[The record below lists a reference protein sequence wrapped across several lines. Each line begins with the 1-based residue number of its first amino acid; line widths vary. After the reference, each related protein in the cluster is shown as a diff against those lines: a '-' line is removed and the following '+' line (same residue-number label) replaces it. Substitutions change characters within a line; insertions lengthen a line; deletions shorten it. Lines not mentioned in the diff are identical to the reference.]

1 MKHEMMEKASLLRAL
16 ARASYF
22 ARTSADIDEM
32 NERLDYVETELLRV
46 ADWLLELEESLT
58 EVEE

>member
-1 MKHEMMEKASLLRAL
+1 MKREMMEKASLLREL

-32 NERLDYVETELLRV
+32 NERLDYVETELLQV
-46 ADWLLELEESLT
+46 ADWLLDLEESLT